1 MAELEWI
8 LRTTFSGRE
17 FADRPVAD
25 DEVAALLDVAR
36 FASNGGNRQGWRVV
50 AVRDAPTRAAVIDAS
65 LPYARRYVAQ
75 RERGEQPYSVLTPSA
90 VGDDEAAAV
99 PEDAVAWYAQLA
111 NAPVIL
117 VIGLDLRTTAV
128 LDKDLARP
136 GIVAGASIYPFVHNI
151 LLTARNRGMTGV
163 LTTFAA
169 GAEPQIQQLVGFPPQ
184 IALCAVVPIGY
195 PVRTPTK
202 LSRRPVERF
211 ARWDRWD
218 GEPIVPPNDEDQR

>member
-17 FADRPVAD
+17 FADQPVAD
-25 DEVAALLDVAR
+25 DDVARLLDVAR

-50 AVRDAPTRAAVIDAS
+50 AVRDAGARQAVIDAS
-65 LPYARRYVAQ
+65 VPFARRYIAE
-75 RERGEQPYSVLTPSA
+75 REHGEQPFSVLTPSA
-90 VGDDEAAAV
+90 VGEAEVAAV
-99 PEDAVAWYAQLA
+99 PDEAVAWYANLA
-111 NAPVIL
+111 AAPVIL
-117 VIGLDLRTTAV
+117 VIGLDLRTSAA

-151 LLTARNRGMTGV
+151 LLAARDRGMTGV
-163 LTTFAA
+163 MTTFAA
-169 GAEPQIQQLVGFPPQ
+169 GAEPAIQQLVGFPPE

-218 GEPIVPPNDEDQR
+218 GEPIVAPSGDAAR